1 MKISHDKGLT
11 HSVVG
16 PTPSLESGITAL
28 SASIL
33 LPPGQDIHS
42 IVIVRAGGVLLWLVK
57 CNCLVQ
63 QQSMGCQLESPSHLR
78 NLATHTG
85 FNFLTKLLA
94 WCYKLFIIR
103 ISSIIIMLVN
113 LIRGRHVLYQ
123 LLVQMRNYFE
133 SDISRLFDC

>member
-33 LPPGQDIHS
+33 LPPGLDIYPS
-42 IVIVRAGGVLLWLVK
+42 IVIVRAGGLLWLVK

-63 QQSMGCQLESPSHLR
+63 QQSMGRQLESPSHLR

-85 FNFLTKLLA
+85 FNF
-94 WCYKLFIIR
+94 
-103 ISSIIIMLVN
+103 
-113 LIRGRHVLYQ
+113 
-123 LLVQMRNYFE
+123 
-133 SDISRLFDC
+133 